1 MKFPFDHGP
10 GDNSVDEGGPDVT
23 SNVLDRLG
31 LTDAKPDPPRTSFV
45 VSLKGSGR
53 VRFVAFLGMIIL
65 GSIAWRALSTS
76 DDSIVLVETVP
87 RTIENGRASRAQL
100 FMGFMSPFEEIGRAI
115 TEVEE
120 IRSPGSKAMDR
131 ISANPMSLVRPFSSR
146 VRQRLSIYSR
156 LRLRSPIPEL
166 LRLGSWFG
174 QAAFSGILSCII
186 FV

>member
-120 IRSPGSKAMDR
+120 IRSPDLGIEGNGSYLGESD
-131 ISANPMSLVRPFSSR
+131 VFG
-146 VRQRLSIYSR
+146 
-156 LRLRSPIPEL
+156 SPIQQP
-166 LRLGSWFG
+166 GSSTTVDILE
-174 QAAFSGILSCII
+174 AAAPFPNS
-186 FV
+186 